1 MNLIIIQ
8 YMNVIFILQTRIR
21 GFEMDFH
28 IDIYSKYLYVISYL
42 TLVISAPFTD
52 SVCFGRMGTLGA
64 YSMIF
69 LIKTSQLTLD

>member
-1 MNLIIIQ
+1 
-8 YMNVIFILQTRIR
+8 
-21 GFEMDFH
+21 MDFH